1 MIFSLKNYHDLGRCS
16 FGTLRDSVDTDKE
29 DIFLA
34 GRKVEIRSIEDL
46 FPFLWQP
53 AGSWSRSGDHTV
65 SSFVREGTHWHHD
78 YDDSIEK
85 CDADIAKYEKKLA
98 AGKFST
104 DRAMLKCRQNLD
116 YTRERRDGLV
126 RIQERLDTE
135 MRAQMQALIAE
146 NSISAP

>member
-1 MIFSLKNYHDLGRCS
+1 MIYSLKNYRDLGRCS
-16 FGTLRDSVDTDKE
+16 LGTLRDAWDTEKDEIYLDGK
-29 DIFLA
+29 
-34 GRKVEIRSIEDL
+34 KVEINRIEDL

-53 AGSWSRSGDHTV
+53 AGSWTRSGDHTV
-65 SSFVREGTHWHHD
+65 SNFGREGTHWHHD
-78 YDDSIEK
+78 YDGSIEK

-126 RIQERLDTE
+126 RLQERLDIE
-135 MRAQMQALIAE
+135 MRAQMKALIAE
-146 NSISAP
+146 NSTSAP